1 MFERFTEH
9 AKRVLELEGIEAQRM
24 HHDYLGTEHLL
35 LALIHEPEGHG
46 HRALAKLGISL
57 KQARAALAGVVQEG
71 PHKELPK
78 GFHLTPRAKHVMA
91 MALEEAR
98 VLKSGHIGTE
108 HLLLALLR
116 EPDGVAVHVLEK
128 LGLSVEQIRSE
139 VENML
144 KEERAQKVAAAE

>member
-46 HRALAKLGISL
+46 HRALAELGISL
-57 KQARAALAGVVQEG
+57 KQARASLSSLVQEG

-78 GFHLTPRAKHVMA
+78 GFHQTPQAKQVMA

-98 VLKSGHIGTE
+98 VLKRGKIGTE

-128 LGLSVEQIRSE
+128 LGLTADQIRSE
-139 VENML
+139 IEDML
-144 KEERAQKVAAAE
+144 EEERRNKVAAE